1 MKEQVAMLE
10 DVQLSLPPMKCCTD
24 NAMMIALAGKVM
36 YDNNKFS
43 DLSLG
48 IKPHLDLELESIGG
62 LVWRKKYQKRQCP
75 VFLFI

>member
-1 MKEQVAMLE
+1 
-10 DVQLSLPPMKCCTD
+10 
-24 NAMMIALAGKVM
+24 M

-62 LVWRKKYQKRQCP
+62 ISVEKKYQKRQCP
-75 VFLFI
+75 VSLLLKVVLENAT

>member
-1 MKEQVAMLE
+1 
-10 DVQLSLPPMKCCTD
+10 
-24 NAMMIALAGKVM
+24 M

-62 LVWRKKYQKRQCP
+62 GLVWRKKYQKRQCP